1 MKSVVI
7 QFLDRVSNGLAD
19 YNLSEEEWDAISNL
33 VKALKIL
40 KDATTFFSSNSPN
53 ISSVIPA
60 MDAIDEAFASGIVDN
75 HELCAPLRH
84 ALSIGKKTLNKYYA
98 LTDDSDIYCMAMV
111 LHLSY
116 KLTYFKSLNWTDEW
130 INEAVDIMRKAWTAR
145 YKPSAA
151 SAGTAASAPPVV
163 CCILLQCLTCY

>member
-1 MKSVVI
+1 MLLAFIEMKSVVI
-7 QFLDRVSNGLAD
+7 QFLDRALNGLAD
-19 YNLSEEEWDAISNL
+19 YNLLEEEWDAISDL

-111 LHLSY
+111 LHPSY
-116 KLTYFKSLNWTDEW
+116 KLMYFKSLNWTD
-130 INEAVDIMRKAWTAR
+130 
-145 YKPSAA
+145 
-151 SAGTAASAPPVV
+151 
-163 CCILLQCLTCY
+163 